1 MDEGTLMQ
9 NVLVGLDVVQNGLLV
24 VEGTIG
30 LGERAALSKWDAN
43 ARRLDDGARRSKE
56 GKGHRNEGRFAE
68 HLGGAGE
75 GWRERKRA
83 GNRTCWRIEA
93 SDEELKYSGRLVRS
107 TCPR

>member
-1 MDEGTLMQ
+1 MQ

-30 LGERAALSKWDAN
+30 LGERAAFPKRDVN
-43 ARRLDDGARRSKE
+43 ARRLDDGARRSEE
-56 GKGHRNEGRFAE
+56 GKSHGDEGRFAE
-68 HLGGAGE
+68 HRGEADE
-75 GWRERKRA
+75 GWKEREGA
-83 GNRTCWRIEA
+83 GNRTCWRLEA